1 MSTRTTPE
9 PAPQDG
15 PSRRQVLLAGGA
27 VVAVAAVSACPPAR
41 TDDDDEG
48 AGSPA
53 ASAAG
58 TTVKTADVPVGG
70 GAILSAQ
77 QVVVT
82 QPQAGTYKAFSAV
95 CTHEGC
101 LVASVSNNAIVCP
114 CHGAQFSATD
124 GAVLGGPA
132 PAPLAAV
139 PLTVSGDTITLS

>member
-1 MSTRTTPE
+1 MTTRTTPE
-9 PAPQDG
+9 PAEHVG

-27 VVAVAAVSACPPAR
+27 VAAGAVVAACGAGTR
-41 TDDDDEG
+41 DDEG

-58 TTVKTADVPVGG
+58 TTVSTADVPVNGG
-70 GAILSAQ
+70 KVLQ
-77 QVVVT
+77 DVQVVVT

-101 LVASVSNNAIVCP
+101 LVSGVSNNAIVCP
-114 CHGAQFSATD
+114 CHGAQFSASD

-132 PAPLAAV
+132 PAPLAGV
-139 PLTVSGDTITLS
+139 PLTVTGDTITLS